1 MKELAVKVCGMPEAE
16 NIQAVAQLPVDFL
29 GFIFYTQSP
38 RFVGDQ
44 FVLPAHLP
52 DSVKKVGVFV
62 NENTDVILK
71 RVQQYD
77 LDFVQ
82 LHGNES
88 VAQCEELSR
97 SHVQVIKAFSVDDKF
112 DFSATVPYEPFA
124 NHFLF
129 DTKGKNYGGNGVTF
143 DWNVL
148 RKYQQRVPFF
158 LSGGLNESNV
168 AAVSQLKDLN
178 LFAIDLNSGVEVE
191 PGKKSIDKI
200 AVVISKINSIIKN

>member
-1 MKELAVKVCGMPEAE
+1 MKELAVKVCGMREPE

-29 GFIFYTQSP
+29 GFIFYEQSP
-38 RFVGDQ
+38 RFVGDH
-44 FVLPAHLP
+44 FELPSNLP
-52 DSVKKVGVFV
+52 DAVRKVGVFV
-62 NENTDVILK
+62 NERTEIILS

-88 VAQCEELSR
+88 AAQCKELFR
-97 SHVQVIKAFSVDDKF
+97 LHVPVIKAFSVDDKF
-112 DFSATVPYEPFA
+112 DFSTTVPYEPFA
-124 NHFLF
+124 NYFLF

-143 DWNVL
+143 NWNVL

-168 AAVSQLKDLN
+168 AEISQLKDLN

-200 AVVISKINSIIKN
+200 SAVISKINSIIK

>member
-1 MKELAVKVCGMPEAE
+1 MREPE
-16 NIQAVAQLPVDFL
+16 NIQEVAQLPVDFL
-29 GFIFYTQSP
+29 GFIFYAQSP
-38 RFVGDQ
+38 RFVGDH
-44 FVLPAHLP
+44 FVLPTNLP
-52 DSVKKVGVFV
+52 DAVKKVGVFV

-88 VAQCEELSR
+88 VAQCEEFFRLNIS
-97 SHVQVIKAFSVDDKF
+97 VIKAFSVDDKF
-112 DFSATVPYEPFA
+112 DFSITAPYEPFV
-124 NHFLF
+124 NYFLF
-129 DTKGKNYGGNGVTF
+129 DTKGKNYGGNGVNF

-168 AAVSQLKDLN
+168 ANLYQLKDLN

-200 AVVISKINSIIKN
+200 AAVISKINSIIK

>member
-1 MKELAVKVCGMPEAE
+1 MKELAVKVCGMREPE

-29 GFIFYTQSP
+29 GFIFYEQSP
-38 RFVGDQ
+38 RFVGDH
-44 FVLPAHLP
+44 FVLPANLP
-52 DSVKKVGVFV
+52 DAVRKVGVFV
-62 NENTDVILK
+62 NERTEIILS

-88 VAQCEELSR
+88 AAQCEELFR
-97 SHVQVIKAFSVDDKF
+97 LHVPVIKAFSVDDKF
-112 DFSATVPYEPFA
+112 DFSTTVPYEPFV
-124 NHFLF
+124 NYFLF
-129 DTKGKNYGGNGVTF
+129 DAKGKNYGGNGVTF

-158 LSGGLNESNV
+158 LSGGLNKSNV
-168 AAVSQLKDLN
+168 AEISQLKDLN

-191 PGKKSIDKI
+191 PGKKSIEKI
-200 AVVISKINSIIKN
+200 AAVISKISSIIK

>member
-1 MKELAVKVCGMPEAE
+1 MKELAVKVCGMREAE

-29 GFIFYTQSP
+29 GFIFYSQSP
-38 RFVGDQ
+38 RFVGNH

-52 DSVKKVGVFV
+52 DSVRKVGVFV
-62 NENTDVILK
+62 NERTEIILSH
-71 RVQQYD
+71 VQQYD

-88 VAQCEELSR
+88 VAQCEELFQLNVR
-97 SHVQVIKAFSVDDKF
+97 VIKAFSVDDKF
-112 DFSATVPYEPFA
+112 DFSTTVPFERFVNY
-124 NHFLF
+124 FLF

-148 RKYQQRVPFF
+148 RKYQQRIPFF

-168 AAVSQLKDLN
+168 ADISQLKDLN
-178 LFAIDLNSGVEVE
+178 VFAIDLNSGVEVE
-191 PGKKSIDKI
+191 PGKKSVDKI
-200 AVVISKINSIIKN
+200 AAVISKINSIIKN